1 MSQDV
6 RNAPSIINVHTL
18 EVVQDFT
25 YLGSTITSNLST
37 DVDINKRFG
46 KASSAMSRLTNRVW
60 ENGALTRNTSIQ
72 VYKACVLSILLYG
85 SETWTSIA
93 STHFTYFTS
102 GASLTSNGRIT
113 PPTQQ
118 CSSWQTLPACMLPL
132 ASIACDGSA
141 TCVVWRMDESQN
153 TSSTVSFK

>member
-46 KASSAMSRLTNRVW
+46 KASSAMSRLTNKVW
-60 ENGALTRNTSIQ
+60 ENGALSRNTSIQ

-85 SETWTSIA
+85 SETWT
-93 STHFTYFTS
+93 TYAKQEHRLNTFH
-102 GASLTSNGRIT
+102 LLYLRRIIDIKWEDHT
-113 PPTQQ
+113 PN
-118 CSSWQTLPACMLPL
+118 SAVLKL
-132 ASIACDGSA
+132 AN
-141 TCVVWRMDESQN
+141 TCVAWRMDESQN
-153 TSSTVSFK
+153 TSTTVSFK